1 MYTQFLRILQWK
13 AAIQVLIH
21 VDFDVGFLLEHLQE
35 IARVFFK
42 QRVQPTVDIIDTYI
56 ESFKKEIANL
66 EARHGRLLF
75 SVTAFDRF
83 QGKTLITGL

>member
-1 MYTQFLRILQWK
+1 ML
-13 AAIQVLIH
+13 IQ

-42 QRVQPTVDIIDTYI
+42 QRVQPAVDIIDTYI

-66 EARHGRLLF
+66 EAHRGCLL
-75 SVTAFDRF
+75 SGVTAFNRF
-83 QGKTLITGL
+83 QG

>member
-1 MYTQFLRILQWK
+1 M
-13 AAIQVLIH
+13 LIH
-21 VDFDVGFLLEHLQE
+21 VDFDAGFLLVHLQE

-42 QRVQPTVDIIDTYI
+42 LRVQPAVDIIDTYI

-66 EARHGRLLF
+66 EARRGCLLF
-75 SVTAFDRF
+75 DVTAFDRF